1 MSCGTVAGSS
11 WPAIAVGSHAQFM
24 APKSIGGRSSSIA
37 WDEAWTAC
45 DRGMGCGITYPGT
58 PNTSYSLV
66 SRRLS

>member
-1 MSCGTVAGSS
+1 MAGSI
-11 WPAIAVGSHAQFM
+11 WPAVESGSHAQFM

-37 WDEAWTAC
+37 WDEAWIAC

-66 SRRLS
+66 LRRLS